1 MDSGDCHIWD
11 FLCLL
16 VMFYQLLHVSNDFI
30 SYDSRRCLIHVEA
43 EWPSCDLIWLSVC
56 VGLLDHDTSR
66 HFPPFFSVF
75 LLLLFFLK
83 SHKLP
88 PSLPSFLR
96 SPPFK
101 CHPSFP
107 PPPTFVLL
115 SLPDATIPL
124 CLFLLSYLPALIP
137 PSPPPLVTVPL
148 SSSHYFSLLIKCSLS
163 PTAFQIRSLPLFSVV
178 PPLFST

>member
-1 MDSGDCHIWD
+1 MPHSCRRRVTALLFVLIVC
-11 FLCLL
+11 LCWRFDRD
-16 VMFYQLLHVSNDFI
+16 MA
-30 SYDSRRCLIHVEA
+30 RR
-43 EWPSCDLIWLSVC
+43 
-56 VGLLDHDTSR
+56 
-66 HFPPFFSVF
+66 FPPFFFSVF
-75 LLLLFFLK
+75 FSFPFFFLK

-88 PSLPSFLR
+88 PFLPSFLR

-107 PPPTFVLL
+107 PPPTLVLP
-115 SLPDATIPL
+115 SLPNATIPL

-163 PTAFQIRSLPLFSVV
+163 LFPFQISSLPLFSSV